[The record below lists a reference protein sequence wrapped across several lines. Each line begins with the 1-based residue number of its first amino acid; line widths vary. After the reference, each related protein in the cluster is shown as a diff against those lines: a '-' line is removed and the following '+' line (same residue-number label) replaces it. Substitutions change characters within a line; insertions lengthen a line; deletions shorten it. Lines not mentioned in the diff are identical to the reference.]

1 MEKEKKSYK
10 KAWLNALLA
19 LIPGAGQ
26 VRNRQWYKAIFLWVV
41 LALVILVEFST
52 GTRGD
57 FDKEKDIY
65 IPENKIEVR
74 INYNSNEQNTVVPVK
89 GTQEWKNDKWVDS
102 TDILNELDKLS
113 SKSKAEAY
121 FEVDKLVNKVM
132 EEEGFAT
139 EEEAREYVFA
149 TNVNNPDAV
158 EEDPD
163 YYIQQS
169 STKKTTTCYSAD
181 GERTDCDGFG
191 GVGNTEVTTG
201 VWVQLRLYSYEMNKN
216 DSEARKDYEIEYY
229 NTVQEKIDNLNAMIN
244 DYNAKVAV
252 VNNELE
258 VLNVELEK
266 QISKF
271 NDELRIL
278 VNDKNKKFEEKNA
291 LLKPLIQQENVLI
304 NEYNEVIKNSQ
315 LGFAEKNERISEL
328 VQSENLLI
336 DQQNEILTALHDIY
350 NDEII
355 GVNEK
360 INIANLTFK
369 NSTTKEFINKQTFNE
384 LTDANLIK
392 PISLENRIL
401 KDTDDDKAISG
412 KVLKTIGEESRNVTI
427 KLTSNQLVDKDN
439 DVVIN
444 ALQPTIK
451 ATVKY
456 TSAQFYYYRDYGG
469 FFTNGVWGL
478 FSLGKIKNGDEYRGT
493 PANVELKQ
501 YWSAQTGT
509 QIVEPV
515 WTRYDVSQYLMALGL
530 VAMVV
535 LAFTLVLYAW
545 TIIDAYKVQKS
556 YIDGQKPL
564 RFKEWFKKV
573 FDSMF
578 AYIILIPAIILVVCF
593 TFIPML
599 FSLFV
604 AFTNYSY
611 ASGTITAGT
620 IFKWDG
626 FNAFLTIVKDKDV
639 LGFFLDVLLWTVI
652 WAFCTSFTVYAMGFV
667 NALIVESKAV
677 SGIKIYL
684 KNGKCLSFFGK
695 KFWRTIMI
703 LPWAIPGMITLMS
716 AKNMFAIDGPVNT
729 LLGNAG
735 LSQTV
740 ADFLQTIG
748 LTEGNNS
755 VIEWLGAG
763 TGENAN
769 LAKVVLIVVNL
780 WLGSPYHMML
790 IIGVLATISPELYEA
805 ADIDGAS
812 GFQKF
817 RYITLPQVLIS
828 TLPSIIMTFS
838 HNFNNFGAIYFLTG
852 GGPLRADYIGKPG
865 VPGKT
870 DILISWIYKLTFTE
884 NEQYYNRGAIYSIMI
899 FLGIGIVSV
908 WNMSRTKMMQ
918 EEE

>member
-1 MEKEKKSYK
+1 MDKEKKSYK

-19 LIPGAGQ
+19 IIPGAGQ
-26 VRNRQWYKAIFLWVV
+26 VRNKQWYKAIFIWVV
-41 LALVILVEFST
+41 LLLVVLVEFTT
-52 GTRGD
+52 GSRAN
-57 FDKEKDIY
+57 FEKEKDIY
-65 IPENKIEVR
+65 LPENKIEVN
-74 INYNSNEQNTVVPVK
+74 INFEKAGTETTAVPVI
-89 GTQEWKNDKWVDS
+89 GTNEWKNENWVD
-102 TDILNELDKLS
+102 TVGILAELDKLS
-113 SKSKAEAY
+113 SQGKAEQY
-121 FEVDKLVNKVM
+121 FEVDKLINKVA
-132 EEEGFAT
+132 EEEGLT
-139 EEEAREYVFA
+139 PTEARTRVYASDVNKS
-149 TNVNNPDAV
+149 TN
-158 EEDPD
+158 EEDKD

-169 STKKTTTCYSAD
+169 SVKKVTTCYDAEGYRMTCSSGGL
-181 GERTDCDGFG
+181 GEE
-191 GVGNTEVTTG
+191 EVEDKKVVTG
-201 VWVQLRLYSYEMNKN
+201 VWVQLRLYSYEMNKG

-229 NTVQEKIDNLNAMIN
+229 ETVQEKIDNLNKLVA
-244 DYNAKVAV
+244 DYNA
-252 VNNELE
+252 E
-258 VLNVELEK
+258 VEK
-266 QISKF
+266 
-271 NDELRIL
+271 
-278 VNDKNKKFEEKNA
+278 
-291 LLKPLIQQENVLI
+291 
-304 NEYNEVIKNSQ
+304 
-315 LGFAEKNERISEL
+315 
-328 VQSENLLI
+328 
-336 DQQNEILTALHDIY
+336 
-350 NDEII
+350 
-355 GVNEK
+355 VNEEIRK
-360 INIANLTFK
+360 QNDAIKAANP
-369 NSTTKEFINKQTFNE
+369 SAG
-384 LTDANLIK
+384 DADL
-392 PISLENRIL
+392 LAE
-401 KDTDDDKAISG
+401 
-412 KVLKTIGEESRNVTI
+412 
-427 KLTSNQLVDKDN
+427 
-439 DVVIN
+439 
-444 ALQPTIK
+444 QPTIR
-451 ATVKY
+451 ATIKY

-469 FFTNGVWGL
+469 FFTNGVWGF
-478 FSLGKIKNGDEYRGT
+478 FSLGKIKAGDEYRGA

-501 YWSAQTGT
+501 YWSPETGT
-509 QIVEPV
+509 IVVEPV

-535 LAFTLVLYAW
+535 LVFAAILYTW
-545 TIIDAYKVQKS
+545 SIIDSYKVQKS
-556 YIDGQKPL
+556 YIEGQKPL
-564 RFKEWFKKV
+564 EFKEWFKKV

-639 LGFFLDVLLWTVI
+639 LGFFLDVLIWTVI

-677 SGIKIYL
+677 SGIKFYT
-684 KNGKCLSFFGK
+684 KSGKCISFFGK

-729 LLGNAG
+729 MLSNNN

-740 ADFLQTIG
+740 ANFLQSIG
-748 LTEGNNS
+748 LTQGNNP
-755 VIEWLGAG
+755 VIEWLGSG
-763 TGENAN
+763 TGDNAP

-852 GGPLRADYIGKPG
+852 GGPLRPEYRGKPG

>member
-1 MEKEKKSYK
+1 MEREKKSYK

-19 LIPGAGQ
+19 IIPGAGQ
-26 VRNRQWYKAIFLWVV
+26 VRNRQWYKAIFIWVV
-41 LALVILVEFST
+41 LALIVFVEFAT
-52 GTRGD
+52 GTRGN
-57 FDKEKDIY
+57 FEKEKDIY
-65 IPENKIEVR
+65 LPENKIEIR
-74 INYNSNEQNTVVPVK
+74 INLNSADEYSTVLPVK
-89 GTQEWKNDKWVDS
+89 GTQEWQSDLWVD
-102 TDILNELDKLS
+102 TTPILTEIGKMS
-113 SKSKAEAY
+113 SKAKAEQY
-121 FEVDKLVNKVM
+121 FEIDTLVNKVM

-139 EEEAREYVFA
+139 EEEARAHVLA
-149 TNVNNPDAV
+149 SNVNNPDAV

-169 STKKTTTCYSAD
+169 SYKKTTTCYAGD
-181 GERTDCDGFG
+181 GWRTDCDGFG
-191 GVGNTEVTTG
+191 GVDKEVVTG
-201 VWVQLRLYSYEMNKN
+201 LWVQLRLYSYDMSKGNS
-216 DSEARKDYEIEYY
+216 DARKDYEIEFY
-229 NTVQEKIDNLNAMIN
+229 NTVQEKIDNLNKMIA
-244 DYNAKVAV
+244 DYNAAVAE
-252 VNNELE
+252 VN
-258 VLNVELEK
+258 K
-266 QISKF
+266 
-271 NDELRIL
+271 
-278 VNDKNKKFEEKNA
+278 A
-291 LLKPLIQQENVLI
+291 
-304 NEYNEVIKNSQ
+304 IK
-315 LGFAEKNERISEL
+315 E
-328 VQSENLLI
+328 
-336 DQQNEILTALHDIY
+336 QN
-350 NDEII
+350 
-355 GVNEK
+355 
-360 INIANLTFK
+360 ANLPADQK
-369 NSTTKEFINKQTFNE
+369 
-384 LTDANLIK
+384 
-392 PISLENRIL
+392 RI
-401 KDTDDDKAISG
+401 AEQA
-412 KVLKTIGEESRNVTI
+412 TIR
-427 KLTSNQLVDKDN
+427 
-439 DVVIN
+439 
-444 ALQPTIK
+444 

-456 TSAQFYYYRDYGG
+456 TPAQFYYYRDYGG

-478 FSLGKIKNGDEYRGT
+478 FSLGKIKDGDEYRGT
-493 PANVELKQ
+493 PTNVELKQ

-509 QIVEPV
+509 VIVEPV

-530 VAMVV
+530 VAIVV
-535 LAFTLVLYAW
+535 LVLAAVLYVW
-545 TIIDAYKVQKS
+545 TIVDSYKVQKS
-556 YIDGQKPL
+556 YIDGTKPL

-578 AYIILIPAIILVVCF
+578 AYIILIPAIVLVICF
-593 TFIPML
+593 TFIPLL

-611 ASGTITAGT
+611 SSGTITAGT

-677 SGIKIYL
+677 SGIKFYL
-684 KNGKCLSFFGK
+684 KNGKCISFFGK

-729 LLGNAG
+729 MLGDAG

-740 ADFLQTIG
+740 ANFLQTIG
-748 LTEGNNS
+748 LTQGNS
-755 VIEWLGAG
+755 PVIEWLGAG
-763 TGENAN
+763 NGDNAP
-769 LAKVVLIVVNL
+769 LAKVVLIIVNL

-812 GFQKF
+812 NFQKF

-852 GGPLRADYIGKPG
+852 GGPLRADYRGKPG

-884 NEQYYNRGAIYSIMI
+884 NEQYYNRGAIYSIVI
-899 FLGIGIVSV
+899 FLGIGIASV
-908 WNMSRTKMMQ
+908 WTMSRTKMMQ

>member
-26 VRNRQWYKAIFLWVV
+26 VRNRQWYKAIFLWIV
-41 LALVILVEFST
+41 LALVVLVEFST
-52 GTRGD
+52 GTRGN

-89 GTQEWKNDKWVDS
+89 GTQEWKNDNWVDS

-113 SKSKAEAY
+113 SLSKAEAY

-149 TNVNNPDAV
+149 TNVNNPDAA

-169 STKKTTTCYSAD
+169 STKKTTTCYGAD
-181 GERTDCDGFG
+181 GWRTDCDGFG
-191 GVGNTEVTTG
+191 GVDKTEVTG
-201 VWVQLRLYSYEMNKN
+201 VWVQLRLYSYEMNQN

-244 DYNAKVAV
+244 DYNAR
-252 VNNELE
+252 
-258 VLNVELEK
+258 VEESNK
-266 QISKF
+266 AIR
-271 NDELRIL
+271 EE
-278 VNDKNKKFEEKNA
+278 NKKIQAEVDAENA
-291 LLKPLIQQENVLI
+291 LITKENEQIIEDNKTRPSDQQLPTKPLI
-304 NEYNEVIKNSQ
+304 
-315 LGFAEKNERISEL
+315 
-328 VQSENLLI
+328 
-336 DQQNEILTALHDIY
+336 
-350 NDEII
+350 
-355 GVNEK
+355 
-360 INIANLTFK
+360 
-369 NSTTKEFINKQTFNE
+369 
-384 LTDANLIK
+384 DANTRL
-392 PISLENRIL
+392 
-401 KDTDDDKAISG
+401 
-412 KVLKTIGEESRNVTI
+412 
-427 KLTSNQLVDKDN
+427 LVE
-439 DVVIN
+439 
-444 ALQPTIK
+444 QPTIR
-451 ATVKY
+451 ATVRYSKA
-456 TSAQFYYYRDYGG
+456 SFYYYRDYGG

-478 FSLGKIKNGDEYRGT
+478 FTLGKIKNGDEYRGT

-639 LGFFLDVLLWTVI
+639 LGFFLDVLVWTVI

-729 LLGNAG
+729 MLGNAG

-763 TGENAN
+763 NGENAN

>member
-1 MEKEKKSYK
+1 MEREKKSYK

-19 LIPGAGQ
+19 IIPGAGQ
-26 VRNRQWYKAIFLWVV
+26 VRNRQWYKAIFIWVV
-41 LALVILVEFST
+41 LALIVFVEFAT
-52 GTRGD
+52 GTRGN
-57 FDKEKDIY
+57 FEKEKDIY
-65 IPENKIEVR
+65 LPENKIEIR
-74 INYNSNEQNTVVPVK
+74 INLNSADEYSTVLPVK
-89 GTQEWKNDKWVDS
+89 GTQEWQSDLWVD
-102 TDILNELDKLS
+102 TTPILTEIGKMS
-113 SKSKAEAY
+113 SKAKAEQY
-121 FEVDKLVNKVM
+121 FEIDTLVNKVM

-139 EEEAREYVFA
+139 EEEARAHVLA
-149 TNVNNPDAV
+149 SNVNNPNAV

-169 STKKTTTCYSAD
+169 SYKKTTTCYAGD
-181 GERTDCDGFG
+181 GWRTDCDGFG
-191 GVGNTEVTTG
+191 GVDKEVVTG
-201 VWVQLRLYSYEMNKN
+201 LWVQLRLYSYDMSKGNS
-216 DSEARKDYEIEYY
+216 DARKDYEIEFY
-229 NTVQEKIDNLNAMIN
+229 NTVQEKIDNLNKMIA
-244 DYNAKVAV
+244 DYNAAV
-252 VNNELE
+252 EEVNKSIRE
-258 VLNVELEK
+258 
-266 QISKF
+266 
-271 NDELRIL
+271 
-278 VNDKNKKFEEKNA
+278 
-291 LLKPLIQQENVLI
+291 
-304 NEYNEVIKNSQ
+304 
-315 LGFAEKNERISEL
+315 
-328 VQSENLLI
+328 
-336 DQQNEILTALHDIY
+336 QN
-350 NDEII
+350 
-355 GVNEK
+355 
-360 INIANLTFK
+360 ANLPADQK
-369 NSTTKEFINKQTFNE
+369 
-384 LTDANLIK
+384 
-392 PISLENRIL
+392 RI
-401 KDTDDDKAISG
+401 AEQA
-412 KVLKTIGEESRNVTI
+412 TIR
-427 KLTSNQLVDKDN
+427 
-439 DVVIN
+439 
-444 ALQPTIK
+444 
-451 ATVKY
+451 ATVRY
-456 TSAQFYYYRDYGG
+456 TPAQFYYYRDYGG

-478 FSLGKIKNGDEYRGT
+478 FSLGKIKDGDEYRGT
-493 PANVELKQ
+493 PTNVELKQ

-509 QIVEPV
+509 VIVEPV

-535 LAFTLVLYAW
+535 LVLAAILYVW
-545 TIIDAYKVQKS
+545 TIVDSYKVQKS
-556 YIDGQKPL
+556 YIDGAKPL
-564 RFKEWFKKV
+564 GFKEWFKKV

-578 AYIILIPAIILVVCF
+578 AYIILIPAIVLVICF
-593 TFIPML
+593 TFIPLL

-677 SGIKIYL
+677 SGIKFYL
-684 KNGKCLSFFGK
+684 KNGKCISFFGK

-729 LLGNAG
+729 MLGDAG

-740 ADFLQTIG
+740 ANFLQTIG
-748 LTEGNNS
+748 LTQGNS
-755 VIEWLGAG
+755 PVIEWLGAG
-763 TGENAN
+763 NGDNAP
-769 LAKVVLIVVNL
+769 LAKVVLIIVNL

-812 GFQKF
+812 NFQKF

-852 GGPLRADYIGKPG
+852 GGPLRADYRGKPG

-884 NEQYYNRGAIYSIMI
+884 NEQYYNRGAIYSIVI
-899 FLGIGIVSV
+899 FLGIGIASV

>member
-1 MEKEKKSYK
+1 MEREKKSYK

-19 LIPGAGQ
+19 IIPGAGQ
-26 VRNRQWYKAIFLWVV
+26 VRNRQWYKAIFIWVV
-41 LALVILVEFST
+41 LALIVFVEFAT
-52 GTRGD
+52 GTRGN
-57 FDKEKDIY
+57 FEKEKDIY
-65 IPENKIEVR
+65 LPENKIEIR
-74 INYNSNEQNTVVPVK
+74 INLNSADEYSTVLPVK
-89 GTQEWKNDKWVDS
+89 GTQEWQSDLWVD
-102 TDILNELDKLS
+102 TTPILTEIGKMS
-113 SKSKAEAY
+113 SKAKAEQY
-121 FEVDKLVNKVM
+121 FEIDTLVNKVM

-139 EEEAREYVFA
+139 EEEARAHVLA
-149 TNVNNPDAV
+149 SNVNNPDAV

-169 STKKTTTCYSAD
+169 SYKKTTTCYAGD
-181 GERTDCDGFG
+181 GWRTDCDGFG
-191 GVGNTEVTTG
+191 GVDKEVVTG
-201 VWVQLRLYSYEMNKN
+201 LWVQLRLYSYDMSKGNS
-216 DSEARKDYEIEYY
+216 DARKDYEIEFY
-229 NTVQEKIDNLNAMIN
+229 NTVQEKIDNLNKMIA
-244 DYNAKVAV
+244 DYNAAVAE
-252 VNNELE
+252 VN
-258 VLNVELEK
+258 K
-266 QISKF
+266 
-271 NDELRIL
+271 
-278 VNDKNKKFEEKNA
+278 A
-291 LLKPLIQQENVLI
+291 
-304 NEYNEVIKNSQ
+304 IK
-315 LGFAEKNERISEL
+315 E
-328 VQSENLLI
+328 
-336 DQQNEILTALHDIY
+336 QN
-350 NDEII
+350 
-355 GVNEK
+355 
-360 INIANLTFK
+360 ANLPADQK
-369 NSTTKEFINKQTFNE
+369 
-384 LTDANLIK
+384 
-392 PISLENRIL
+392 RI
-401 KDTDDDKAISG
+401 AEQA
-412 KVLKTIGEESRNVTI
+412 TIR
-427 KLTSNQLVDKDN
+427 
-439 DVVIN
+439 
-444 ALQPTIK
+444 
-451 ATVKY
+451 ATVRY
-456 TSAQFYYYRDYGG
+456 TPAQFYYYRDYGG

-478 FSLGKIKNGDEYRGT
+478 FSLGKIKDGDEYRGT
-493 PANVELKQ
+493 PTNVELKQ

-509 QIVEPV
+509 VIVEPV

-535 LAFTLVLYAW
+535 LVLAAVLYVW
-545 TIIDAYKVQKS
+545 TIVDSYKVQKS
-556 YIDGQKPL
+556 YIDGTKPL

-578 AYIILIPAIILVVCF
+578 AYIILIPAIVLVICF
-593 TFIPML
+593 TFIPLL

-639 LGFFLDVLLWTVI
+639 LSFFLDVLLWTVI

-677 SGIKIYL
+677 SGIKFYL
-684 KNGKCLSFFGK
+684 KNGKCISFFGK

-729 LLGNAG
+729 MLGDAG

-740 ADFLQTIG
+740 ANFLQTIG
-748 LTEGNNS
+748 LTQGNS
-755 VIEWLGAG
+755 PVIEWLGAG
-763 TGENAN
+763 NGDNAP
-769 LAKVVLIVVNL
+769 LAKVVLIIVNL

-812 GFQKF
+812 NFQKF

-852 GGPLRADYIGKPG
+852 GGPLRADYRGKPG

-884 NEQYYNRGAIYSIMI
+884 NEQYYNRGAIYSIVI
-899 FLGIGIVSV
+899 FLGIGIASV

>member
-89 GTQEWKNDKWVDS
+89 GTQEWKNDNWVDS

-113 SKSKAEAY
+113 SQSKAEAY

-149 TNVNNPDAV
+149 ANVNNPDAA

-169 STKKTTTCYSAD
+169 STKKTTTCYGAD
-181 GERTDCDGFG
+181 GWRTDCDGFG
-191 GVGNTEVTTG
+191 GVDKTEVTG
-201 VWVQLRLYSYEMNKN
+201 VWVQLRLYSYEMNQN

-244 DYNAKVAV
+244 DYNARVEESNKAIREE
-252 VNNELE
+252 NKRIQAE
-258 VLNVELEK
+258 VDAE
-266 QISKF
+266 
-271 NDELRIL
+271 
-278 VNDKNKKFEEKNA
+278 NA
-291 LLKPLIQQENVLI
+291 LITKENEQIIADNKTRPADQQLPTKPLI
-304 NEYNEVIKNSQ
+304 
-315 LGFAEKNERISEL
+315 
-328 VQSENLLI
+328 
-336 DQQNEILTALHDIY
+336 
-350 NDEII
+350 
-355 GVNEK
+355 
-360 INIANLTFK
+360 
-369 NSTTKEFINKQTFNE
+369 
-384 LTDANLIK
+384 DANTRL
-392 PISLENRIL
+392 
-401 KDTDDDKAISG
+401 
-412 KVLKTIGEESRNVTI
+412 
-427 KLTSNQLVDKDN
+427 LVE
-439 DVVIN
+439 
-444 ALQPTIK
+444 QPTIR
-451 ATVKY
+451 ATVRYSKA
-456 TSAQFYYYRDYGG
+456 SFYYYRDYGG
-469 FFTNGVWGL
+469 FFTNGLWGL

-769 LAKVVLIVVNL
+769 LAKAVLIIVNL